1 MGAMAVFGLSIAGT
15 IAGGIALALIFRRQ
29 ARMRSAARERGEAI
43 TIRYGWR
50 IAAVVA
56 GAVLIVAGFALR
68 H

>member
-1 MGAMAVFGLSIAGT
+1 MGAMVVFGLSIAGT
-15 IAGGIALALIFRRQ
+15 IACGIALALIFRRQ
-29 ARMRSAARERGEAI
+29 ARMRSAVRERGEAI